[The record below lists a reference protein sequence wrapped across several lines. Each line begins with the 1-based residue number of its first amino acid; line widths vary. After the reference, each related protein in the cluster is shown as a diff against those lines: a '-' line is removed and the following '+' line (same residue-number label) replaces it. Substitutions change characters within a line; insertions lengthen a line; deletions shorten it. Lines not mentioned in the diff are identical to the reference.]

1 MDSYGRGSLSP
12 GAKSA
17 TDGELD
23 LIELRLP
30 AEAEQ
35 IPLVRMLAHGVVARA
50 DFGLDAI
57 SDAKMAVD
65 EACSQLVQPADLGA
79 SLCCLFREIPGGISV
94 SISTRTTKPY
104 LPSETTFGW
113 HVLTTL
119 TRSVTARCEPI
130 PGEAGGMTTI
140 ELVLAPGTSD
150 G

>member
-1 MDSYGRGSLSP
+1 MELYGRGSLTP
-12 GAKSA
+12 GTRPQS
-17 TDGELD
+17 DGLLD
-23 LIELRLP
+23 SVELRLP

-65 EACSQLVQPADLGA
+65 EACAQLVQPAEPGA
-79 SLCCLFREIPGGISV
+79 TLWCVFHEIPEGIAV
-94 SISTRTTKPY
+94 SISTRTATPF

-119 TRSVTARCEPI
+119 TRSVTARCQPL
-130 PGEAGGMTTI
+130 PGEAGGTTTI
-140 ELVLAPGTSD
+140 ELVLTPGTSD

>member
-1 MDSYGRGSLSP
+1 MDAYGRGSLTP
-12 GAKSA
+12 GTRPTAN
-17 TDGELD
+17 GMLD

-35 IPLVRMLAHGVVARA
+35 IPLVRTLTHGVVARA

-65 EACSQLVQPADLGA
+65 EACAQLVQPADLGA
-79 SLCCLFREIPGGISV
+79 TLCCVFRELPEGISV
-94 SISTRTTKPY
+94 SISARTTKPY

-119 TRSVTARCEPI
+119 TRSVTARCDPIQGEP
-130 PGEAGGMTTI
+130 GSLTTI
-140 ELVLAPGTSD
+140 DLILSPGTSD